1 MESKATTIARLRAE
15 VEAARTDLIEAEA
28 ELADHRADIE
38 AFEFA
43 YAARMGDRLVVLAAV
58 EAEVADLLDRIQR
71 RRNEKTFGIDHRS
84 VEEQYRRTWQ
94 QPPKAPPK
102 RPSEPV
108 SQTTEA
114 QIKKLYR
121 QLARRLHPDLTTD
134 AEDRAYRTEMMT
146 AVNDA
151 YAARSL
157 AELLAVARQ
166 LDGGQPIASA
176 SSAQTEGDMIRALEE
191 ELNRC
196 RRRLARIHLERQ
208 TLHTDSMVALSLE
221 VTLAERQGRDLL
233 GEMVAEVDR
242 KIARKQVERDMIKTQ
257 FESLNRPSGSDPG

>member
-1 MESKATTIARLRAE
+1 VETKADKIARLRVE

-28 ELADHRADIE
+28 ELADYRADIE
-38 AFEFA
+38 AFEFL
-43 YAARMGDRLVVLAAV
+43 YAARLAERLAVLTAV
-58 EAEVADLLDRIQR
+58 EAEVADWLDRIQR
-71 RRNEKTFGIDHRS
+71 RRNEQTFGTDFRS
-84 VEEQYRRTWQ
+84 VDEQYRRTWQ
-94 QPPKAPPK
+94 QPPQAAPK

-108 SQTTEA
+108 SQSTEV

-134 AEDRAYRTEMMT
+134 AADRAYRTELMT

-166 LDGGQPIASA
+166 LDGDQPAA
-176 SSAQTEGDMIRALEE
+176 PPATAQTETDMIHALEE

-196 RRRLARIHLERQ
+196 RRSLRRIRLERQ
-208 TLHTDSMVALSLE
+208 SLHTNPMVSLSLE
-221 VTLAERQGRDLL
+221 VKLAQRQGRDLL
-233 GEMVAEVDR
+233 GEIAAELDR
-242 KIARKQVERDMIKTQ
+242 KIARKEVERDMIKAQ
-257 FESLNRPSGSDPG
+257 FESLKRP